1 MLILLSRLM
10 YLLYVNVFMIQN
22 IQQILPLTK
31 AIRGP
36 LRYGKGQ
43 DLNPLGSPF
52 FAVQFYRRSKIVKYV
67 CEDLKVL
74 SERCS
79 SLVLYRSVE
88 GCCEK
93 LQLQL
98 TTLEYSYILS
108 SDFIRK
114 VLSLSTKII
123 QQE

>member
-43 DLNPLGSPF
+43 
-52 FAVQFYRRSKIVKYV
+52 
-67 CEDLKVL
+67 
-74 SERCS
+74 
-79 SLVLYRSVE
+79 
-88 GCCEK
+88 GC
-93 LQLQL
+93 
-98 TTLEYSYILS
+98 
-108 SDFIRK
+108 DRAR
-114 VLSLSTKII
+114 
-123 QQE
+123 